1 MHKNIKKVLSYVV
14 AIVLA
19 LGIGVTYAYA
29 VGGNDTN
36 NLMTKTEWQQK
47 IDQIRASIDNVTK
60 TINAT
65 NMDFVMNGPRLQVS
79 LAEGWQ
85 NNGAIIRHDEMFSPT
100 HSDTT
105 STWDLYPTRNDI
117 FLQDTFDGRQK
128 VKQVAW
134 ADNSPTGYSLHGL
147 RERMAFK
154 TNIPDIYLVVS
165 VFSPFAVFL
174 HYVQVGTYP
183 IYNSTS
189 AIPAR
194 TLTVQLPRPDWVHY
208 KSVTETIT
216 DVSRTNSRVWYGYN
230 LAGNAEYTDSTI
242 NASDGFSNTGD
253 AYVRKTVAAASIT
266 YTIDFPAGAN
276 SIRSRVTN
284 FWDIIPCNMKTR
296 KFATAGDRVV
306 TDLTAKWGASV
317 AKVYSPAKGCLCLK
331 TFVNG
336 EIPIMNE

>member
-1 MHKNIKKVLSYVV
+1 MSKNIKKVLSYVV

-85 NNGAIIRHDEMFSPT
+85 NNGAIIRTDGPNSPDHT
-100 HSDTT
+100 STT
-105 STWDLYPTRNDI
+105 SVWDLYPIYNDT
-117 FLQDTFDGRQK
+117 FLLDTFDGRQK
-128 VKQVAW
+128 VKQVNW
-134 ADNSPTGYSLHGL
+134 PDTSPSGYSLTGL

-154 TNIPDIYLVVS
+154 TNIPDIYLIVS
-165 VFSPFAVFL
+165 VFSQSAVFL

-189 AIPAR
+189 EIPAR
-194 TLTVQLPRPDWVHY
+194 TLIFQLPRPDWIHY

-216 DVSRTNSRVWYGYN
+216 DVSRTNSYVYYGYN
-230 LAGNAEYTDSTI
+230 IGGNAEYSANVFDGG
-242 NASDGFSNTGD
+242 DGFTNTGN
-253 AYVRKTVAAASIT
+253 AYVKKAVTAASIT
-266 YTIDFPAGAN
+266 YTIDFPASAN

-284 FWDIIPCNMKTR
+284 FWDIVPCNMKTR
-296 KFATAGDRVV
+296 KFAATGDRVV